1 MTLAQAGLLLII
13 FLFLAS
19 IVVLIFYRGNR
30 RQRMRIHLAAWR
42 TGVRDKGNTGLAT
55 GNHTWVHT
63 FCLTRVR
70 IGIERKT
77 DERVQYCWR
86 CEKVLHRLQ
95 GNNHKGAPEPTDPD
109 RKVISLA
116 DFKK

>member
-1 MTLAQAGLLLII
+1 MKLSQAVLLIII
-13 FLFLAS
+13 FLFFAS
-19 IVVLIFYRGNR
+19 IVMLIFYRGWR
-30 RQRMRIHLAAWR
+30 RQRIRIHLAAWR
-42 TGVRDKGNTGLAT
+42 TGVRDKGNTGLAS
-55 GNHTWVHT
+55 GKNMWVHT

-70 IGIERKT
+70 VGIERKT
-77 DERVQYCWR
+77 SERVQYCWR

-116 DFKK
+116 DYKK